1 MLSIVQFS
9 ELQGRTSHDVP
20 CATIWMAT
28 SLNPD
33 APDFTPTF
41 SSGFFS
47 ALAMEFSPTSLE
59 FVPSSVPLS
68 VLEPV
73 AEQGGPAVPETEVA
87 PPPSAP
93 PALAAEP
100 EPVQAPQP
108 APLPAQEPVKQE
120 ETLQAPLVQHPIKYT
135 RDFVFSLRDSCRVLP
150 PEASIPENYS
160 LYGSKKGG
168 KKPKPSPAEK
178 WATLPKYTL
187 ERGENSFAN
196 YVKNLTSEQE
206 KEVQQLRLQIN
217 KITERNYSKLL
228 QKLFETHDYSG
239 FLLEKLA
246 WFIYDRATMHHSFSE
261 MYAKLCVDLKS
272 RFVETQKNEIA
283 KVFRVLI
290 LEKCE
295 KAFYRQE
302 VVEGNELIDAETKRR
317 VKLAGN
323 VKFIGFLFQLKFISP
338 RVIHECFQVQLNEH
352 SLSDESIETFC
363 LLFQSVAALLR
374 TRTKDPIAEAQELR
388 EVYERA
394 ASLRNDERFSI
405 RVRFMIQTLIDRKN
419 ELLTGEKDVKRPE
432 PVVQSPVKD
441 TPPASTS
448 SSRYRKVEY
457 DPTVETRR
465 IKIPA
470 DIIRELKELL
480 LQHDSLPCK
489 ALGTKINALITK
501 HTLHRPEVIY
511 QVARFAL
518 CDSQEAALEY
528 FSSLILKSFVK
539 KKIVQTVI
547 LEGLLLA
554 AANLKDLQLD
564 CPKADMWMRT
574 IIGVVCGKEGLT
586 EEQKALLETR
596 IAEQMTAET
605 AVSPAQPVLL
615 EEPESQSS
623 LSPDQKVPTTQS
635 NSEATIREY
644 LLTGSLEASLA
655 SIDSLEAPKGLA
667 LGQMLKY
674 VLMSRPLGD
683 AGRFFELVKE
693 AATRGIVTAA
703 HLEEMLV
710 AVSQALDD
718 IKEDCPKAPEVLQ
731 THISALISCNVI
743 PEKRYF

>member
-1 MLSIVQFS
+1 
-9 ELQGRTSHDVP
+9 
-20 CATIWMAT
+20 MAT

-47 ALAMEFSPTSLE
+47 ALAMEFSPSSLE
-59 FVPSSVPLS
+59 FVPSSVVLS
-68 VLEPV
+68 GLEPV
-73 AEQGGPAVPETEVA
+73 TEQGGPVVPETEVA
-87 PPPSAP
+87 TPPSVP
-93 PALAAEP
+93 PAPAAEP

-108 APLPAQEPVKQE
+108 TPPSAQEPEKKE
-120 ETLQAPLVQHPIKYT
+120 ETSQAPLIQRPIRYA

-150 PEASIPENYS
+150 LEASIPENYS
-160 LYGSKKGG
+160 LYGSKKQG
-168 KKPKPSPAEK
+168 KKAKPVSTEK

-196 YVKNLTSEQE
+196 YVKNLTSEEE

-228 QKLFETHDYSG
+228 LKLFETHDYSG
-239 FLLEKLA
+239 FLIDKLA

-272 RFVETQKNEIA
+272 KFIETQKTEIA
-283 KVFRVLI
+283 KNFRVLI

-295 KAFYRQE
+295 KAFYKQE

-352 SLSDESIETFC
+352 TLSDESIETFC

-374 TRTKDPIAEAQELR
+374 TRTKDPIVEAQELR

-394 ASLRNDERFSI
+394 ASMRNDERFSI
-405 RVRFMIQTLIDRKN
+405 RVRFMIQTLMDRKN

-432 PVVQSPVKD
+432 AAVLSPVKE
-441 TPPASTS
+441 TPPPAPVSA
-448 SSRYRKVEY
+448 SRYRKVEY

-470 DIIRELKELL
+470 ENIRELKELL

-489 ALGTKINALITK
+489 ALGSKINALITK

-511 QVARFAL
+511 QVCRFAL

-539 KKIVQTVI
+539 KKIVQAII

-554 AANLKDLQLD
+554 VANIKDLQLD
-564 CPKADMWMRT
+564 CPKADMWMRM
-574 IIGVVCGKEGLT
+574 IVGVVCGKEGLT
-586 EEQKALLETR
+586 EEQKSLLEAR
-596 IAEQMTAET
+596 ITEQMTGET
-605 AVSPAQPVLL
+605 APPPVQLPLPEDSLPPPVSA
-615 EEPESQSS
+615 
-623 LSPDQKVPTTQS
+623 LSPDQKVLPTQS
-635 NSEATIREY
+635 SSEATIREY
-644 LLTGSLEASLA
+644 LLTGNMEASL
-655 SIDSLEAPKGLA
+655 SSLDTLAAPKGLA

-683 AGRFFELVKE
+683 AARFFELVKE
-693 AATRGIVTAA
+693 AATKGIATTAN
-703 HLEEMLV
+703 LDEMLV
-710 AVSQALDD
+710 TVAQALDD

-731 THISALISCNVI
+731 THISALISCNAI
-743 PEKRYF
+743 PEKLYF

>member
-1 MLSIVQFS
+1 MQFS
-9 ELQGRTSHDVP
+9 ESQGRTSHDVP
-20 CATIWMAT
+20 WATIWMAT

-73 AEQGGPAVPETEVA
+73 AEQGGPAVPEMEVA
-87 PPPSAP
+87 PPPSVSLAP
-93 PALAAEP
+93 AAEP

-108 APLPAQEPVKQE
+108 APQPAQEPVKQE
-120 ETLQAPLVQHPIKYT
+120 ETLQAPLIQHPIKYS

-168 KKPKPSPAEK
+168 KKAKPSPAEK

-196 YVKNLTSEQE
+196 YVKTLTSEEE

-217 KITERNYSKLL
+217 KITERNYAKLL

-246 WFIYDRATMHHSFSE
+246 WFIYDRATMHHGFSE
-261 MYAKLCVDLKS
+261 MYAKLCVDLKF

-283 KVFRVLI
+283 KNFRVLI

-295 KAFYRQE
+295 KAFYKQE
-302 VVEGNELIDAETKRR
+302 VVAGNELIDAETKRR

-374 TRTKDPIAEAQELR
+374 TRTKDPVAEAQELR

-419 ELLTGEKDVKRPE
+419 ELLTGEKEVKRPE
-432 PVVQSPVKD
+432 PVIQSPVKEA
-441 TPPASTS
+441 PPAP
-448 SSRYRKVEY
+448 SRYRKVEY

-470 DIIRELKELL
+470 ETVRELKELL

-489 ALGTKINALITK
+489 ALGTKINTLITK

-518 CDSQEAALEY
+518 CDSTESALEY

-547 LEGLLLA
+547 LEGLLLTV
-554 AANLKDLQLD
+554 ANLKDLQLD

-574 IIGVVCGKEGLT
+574 IIGIVCGKEGLT
-586 EEQKALLETR
+586 EEQKALLEAR
-596 IAEQMTAET
+596 VAEQMTAET
-605 AVSPAQPVLL
+605 AVSPAQPVLP
-615 EEPESQSS
+615 EEPDSVPAPS
-623 LSPDQKVPTTQS
+623 LSPDQKVPTNQS
-635 NSEATIREY
+635 NSEAAIREY
-644 LLTGSLEASLA
+644 LLTGNLDTSLASLA
-655 SIDSLEAPKGLA
+655 ALEAPKGLA

-683 AGRFFELVKE
+683 AARFFELVKE
-693 AATRGIVTAA
+693 AAAKGIATAD
-703 HLEEMLV
+703 HLDEMIV
-710 AVSQALDD
+710 AVLLALDD